1 MNNESFKE
9 ENSKRMNRKIN
20 VFRYISK
27 IFFGVNNLKLNVSV

>member
-9 ENSKRMNRKIN
+9 DNSKRMNRKIN

-27 IFFGVNNLKLNVSV
+27 ISFGVNNLKLNVSV

>member
-9 ENSKRMNRKIN
+9 DNSKRMNRKIN

-27 IFFGVNNLKLNVSV
+27 IIFGVNNLKLNVSV